1 MSDPTYE
8 KRTDQEYIVG
18 VWDMTFYKIDVET
31 DEPLQ
36 NKDGTTK
43 VFYSNNIDAGYLAS
57 GIDPDDLLEME
68 GQDD

>member
-1 MSDPTYE
+1 MSDP
-8 KRTDQEYIVG
+8 EYVVG

-43 VFYSNNIDAGYLAS
+43 VFYSDNIDASYWAS
-57 GIDPDDLLEME
+57 
-68 GQDD
+68 